1 VELIPTDPAASSSV
15 TQGMVLLTPNGAYA
29 QAHSHKPEFVG
40 RVRQV
45 GPNVLHVRGTI
56 HSYYTP
62 SQARSQNPRHAT
74 VSQEFIDR
82 ALEAER
88 AGHKVE
94 MDAVLA
100 SQARMQGQYEARF
113 SQLEEMVRQWI
124 SVLVATQHTAVPD
137 RDSTPLL
144 NVRSFVSSGLGNN

>member
-62 SQARSQNPRHAT
+62 SQNPRHAT

-82 ALEAER
+82 ALEAKR
-88 AGHKVE
+88 AGHKAE

-100 SQARMQGQYEARF
+100 SQARM
-113 SQLEEMVRQWI
+113 
-124 SVLVATQHTAVPD
+124 
-137 RDSTPLL
+137 
-144 NVRSFVSSGLGNN
+144 